1 MSWHQSVIVSPT
13 GILWA
18 HSRADLRVVGQQVCS
33 FSFFRGNA
41 AAAADFS
48 TEFVLVPGARY
59 IAVAAGVPDLGNKR
73 PVIPPTK
80 SGGKRSQHT
89 GYLTTSLRWCHH
101 LLIASKALCSGHYW
115 CSGINSWGTISKR
128 RMLLRCVCTS
138 QTAPFTTHTTYTTY
152 TNHCWIHSLATHFS
166 IVLLLWIS
174 FSCS

>member
-48 TEFVLVPGARY
+48 TESVLVAGARY
-59 IAVAAGVPDLGNKR
+59 IAVAAGVPALGNKR
-73 PVIPPTK
+73 PVIPPPQK
-80 SGGKRSQHT
+80 AVAKRSQHT
-89 GYLTTSLRWCHH
+89 AYLTTSLRWCHH

-115 CSGINSWGTISKR
+115 CSGINSWGTISKW
-128 RMLLRCVCTS
+128 RMLLRCVCVPPKRLLS
-138 QTAPFTTHTTYTTY
+138 QHTLHIIHTLTTVET
-152 TNHCWIHSLATHFS
+152 IH
-166 IVLLLWIS
+166 
-174 FSCS
+174 